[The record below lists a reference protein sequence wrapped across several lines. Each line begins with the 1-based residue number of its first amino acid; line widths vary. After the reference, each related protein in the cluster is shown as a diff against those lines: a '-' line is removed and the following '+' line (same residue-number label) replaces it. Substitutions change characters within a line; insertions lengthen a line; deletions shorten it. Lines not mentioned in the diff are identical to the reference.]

1 MSPSTARF
9 CPFAETVRIRF
20 FRRAVALA
28 AAIFVGCAWAVAPA
42 DRQARVDAQGV
53 MRWTDDGSEVAVFGV
68 NYYAP
73 FALDYRVLRERG
85 HDIKETIRRDVA
97 QFRRLGLTALRLH
110 CFDREFSTR
119 EGAFVDNEHVDALD
133 YLIAA
138 CASNGIYT
146 VLTPIAAWGGSKWT
160 SSTNGFAYPGGI
172 KTLTS
177 DRALWKVEARFERE
191 FAEHVNRY
199 TGRRYADDPC
209 VLCFEL
215 INEPGYPDGT
225 TGEQIAEYA
234 NTLLAGIRASGTKK
248 AVFYSAT
255 WNKHNECVP
264 MLKTEG
270 VSGVYYATGLQAN
283 HALAGSQLGRVRGS
297 SLKADA
303 RLNGK
308 AKIVY
313 EFDAADTPGAYMY
326 PAMARLFRSEGVQS
340 ATQFQ
345 YETTP
350 LADDNVS
357 YKTHYLNL
365 IYTPEK
371 ALSFAIAAE
380 VFRRSPRGA
389 PFVADGQEI
398 SFPPFRI
405 NAASNLSEMVTA
417 TDLLYTATP
426 ITPVPDPAKLR
437 RVWGC
442 GASTVAASTGNGCY
456 FFDKVSEGLWR
467 LQLYPSVMPCAD
479 PYTGL
484 PIKKTA
490 VLGDW
495 PEQTVRLP
503 DLRAGF
509 TAWRTADGGRAA
521 AAKGGKVVLAPGD
534 YILARGQTLSPVQF
548 RAARAADLPEWWAP
562 PPDPPDPSR
571 KRWPPTL
578 AELAAEGRA
587 KFPTPREWNFFD
599 GALAARCS
607 GNGGWTEPAKDDRG
621 LPACRYRV
629 KNFKD
634 HDAMSAYVPS
644 DGKVYAAAFP
654 EAGEGR
660 TLVITGRAVGS
671 VAEQVELA
679 LRLADGQVWGTNV
692 TLPRHWSD
700 VRVPFADFRYFS
712 HWPVPRFKEGFRL
725 DIRRLDSVCLCFGKW
740 LDPSAAGRAHS
751 FAISS
756 IRVE

>member
-1 MSPSTARF
+1 MSSG
-9 CPFAETVRIRF
+9 
-20 FRRAVALA
+20 AVAA
-28 AAIFVGCAWAVAPA
+28 ACRTAT
-42 DRQARVDAQGV
+42 VDADGV

-68 NYYAP
+68 NYYVP
-73 FALDYRVLRERG
+73 FALDYRVIGERG
-85 HDIKETIRRDVA
+85 FDRKETIRRDVA
-97 QFRRLGLTALRLH
+97 HFRRLGLTALRLH
-110 CFDREFSTR
+110 CFDREISDR
-119 EGAFVDNEHVDALD
+119 DGALVDNDHLDLLD
-133 YLIAA
+133 YLVAE

-146 VLTPIAAWGGSKWT
+146 VLTPIAAWGGGVWT
-160 SSTNGFAYPGGI
+160 RNTQGFATDVPMSR
-172 KTLTS
+172 LTS
-177 DRALWKVEARFERE
+177 DRALWKAMARYEE
-191 FAEHVNRY
+191 DFARHENRY
-199 TGRRYADDPC
+199 TGRRYADDPAI
-209 VLCFEL
+209 LCFEL
-215 INEPGYPDGT
+215 INEPAYTNNAPAT
-225 TGEQIAEYA
+225 EIAEFA
-234 NTLLAGIRASGTKK
+234 NMLLDGIRRSGTRKP
-248 AVFYSAT
+248 VLYSAT
-255 WNKHNECVP
+255 WNKHNAAIP
-264 MLKTEG
+264 HMRIDG
-270 VSGVYYATGLQAN
+270 VTGVYYVTGLRAGG
-283 HALAGSQLGRVRGS
+283 ALPGLQLGRVRES
-297 SLKADA
+297 SLKPDP
-303 RLNGK
+303 RL
-308 AKIVY
+308 AKMAKVVY
-313 EFDAADTPGAYMY
+313 EFDAADMTGAYMY
-326 PAMARLFRSEGVQS
+326 PAMAAVFRAEGVQ
-340 ATQFQ
+340 AAAQFQ
-345 YETTP
+345 YDPTP
-350 LADDNVS
+350 IADSNDS

-365 IYTPEK
+365 VYTPEK

-389 PFVADGQEI
+389 PFAADGQEM

-456 FFDKVSEGLWR
+456 FLDKVSEGLWR

-495 PEQTVRLP
+495 PELTVRLP

-509 TAWRTADGGRAA
+509 TAWRTADGGRVA

-679 LRLADGQVWGTNV
+679 LRLADGQVWGTNI
-692 TLPRHWSD
+692 TLPKHWSD